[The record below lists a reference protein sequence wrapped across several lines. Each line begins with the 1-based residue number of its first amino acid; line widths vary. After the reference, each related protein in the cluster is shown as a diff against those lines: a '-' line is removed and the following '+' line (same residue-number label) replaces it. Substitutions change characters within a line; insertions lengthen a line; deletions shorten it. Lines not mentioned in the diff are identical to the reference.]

1 VEIVGVGRG
10 SRGGGGWAARVE
22 AVPAAVVRMA
32 VPTGRRGVGRRAP
45 VVVGAGVVGAAAAA
59 AGKGRQA
66 LAAAAAGAGKRG
78 GEARG
83 GASPTWRRRR
93 VRSGGEA
100 EAGECGE

>member
-32 VPTGRRGVGRRAP
+32 VPTGRRGVGR
-45 VVVGAGVVGAAAAA
+45 GAAAAAA